1 MTERGLFVTGSAVEI
16 ASIGLPDGVVI
27 RVGRATDSYGKVA
40 KGELFLETFRNGSFS
55 FHAPLKPD
63 TPAKAELRPPDPA
76 AVVRIARWGL
86 SDEPPTP
93 EDDESV
99 SRFHVSVPEGVV
111 WFELPTA

>member
-1 MTERGLFVTGSAVEI
+1 MTERGLFATGSAVEI

-40 KGELFLETFRNGSFS
+40 KGELFLEAFRNGSFTL
-55 FHAPLKPD
+55 HAPLKPD
-63 TPAKAELRPPDPA
+63 TPAKADLRSPDLA

-93 EDDESV
+93 ANDGHV
-99 SRFHVSVPEGVV
+99 SRFHVSVPEGLV

>member
-1 MTERGLFVTGSAVEI
+1 MTGRGLFAIGSAVEI

-27 RVGRATDSYGKVA
+27 RIGRATDSYGKVA
-40 KGELFLETFRNGSFS
+40 KGELFLETFRNGSFTL
-55 FHAPLKPD
+55 HAPIKPD
-63 TPAKAELRPPDPA
+63 TPAKAELRPPDPT

-86 SDEPPTP
+86 SGEPTP
-93 EDDESV
+93 ANDGHV